1 MESQIEKVRKS
12 FSVQAGSFE
21 SGSMSFSKQEYLE
34 YTVRKMGLDGT
45 ESVLEVAAGTCAMGR
60 AVSPHVR
67 SVTCLDAT
75 PEMLRV
81 GMEKS
86 REAGITNIEFRQ
98 GLAEELPFEDSC
110 FDAVMTRLS
119 FHHFREMERPFEEM
133 HRVLRPQGKLVII
146 DMEAAEETLRETED
160 RIETMRDSS
169 HVRNRSRAEFSALF
183 SSRHYE
189 MECCESTRIPVSLDA
204 RMELTATPSETRAEI
219 VRLMEQDIG
228 GGAKTGFNPYLKDG
242 RIFFDQRWCLWIGV
256 KPAS

>member
-86 REAGITNIEFRQ
+86 Q
-98 GLAEELPFEDSC
+98 
-110 FDAVMTRLS
+110 
-119 FHHFREMERPFEEM
+119 H
-133 HRVLRPQGKLVII
+133 
-146 DMEAAEETLRETED
+146 
-160 RIETMRDSS
+160 
-169 HVRNRSRAEFSALF
+169 
-183 SSRHYE
+183 
-189 MECCESTRIPVSLDA
+189 
-204 RMELTATPSETRAEI
+204 
-219 VRLMEQDIG
+219 
-228 GGAKTGFNPYLKDG
+228 
-242 RIFFDQRWCLWIGV
+242 
-256 KPAS
+256 